1 MKYCRYI
8 REAILFIQLFAI
20 LEAGYIINSE
30 NKIIIMILAKSEILK
45 YIKSGKIEIEPFS
58 KKFVGPGSVDLHLGN
73 EFRVFKKRKKPYN
86 VTEKCDFKDVTKKVK
101 IKDSIV
107 VKPGELIHG
116 ITKER
121 IKLPEDICGRLEG
134 RSRFAR
140 LGLLVHITAGFIHPG
155 INNRQVLEITNMAP
169 FPLRLY
175 PGTKVCQIIFEKTIG
190 KGKYTGRFKA
200 QRAP

>member
-1 MKYCRYI
+1 
-8 REAILFIQLFAI
+8 
-20 LEAGYIINSE
+20 
-30 NKIIIMILAKSEILK
+30 MILAKSMILR
-45 YIKSGKIEIEPFS
+45 YIKAGRIEIEPFS
-58 KKFVGPGSVDLHLGN
+58 EKFVGPGSVDLHLGN
-73 EFRVFKKRKKPYN
+73 EFRVFKKRKRPYDVREKCSYEE
-86 VTEKCDFKDVTKKVK
+86 VTESIK
-101 IKDSIV
+101 IKDSII

-169 FPLRLY
+169 FPLKLY
-175 PGTKVCQIIFEKTIG
+175 PGTRVCQIIFEKTLG
-190 KGKYTGRFKA
+190 KGKYGGRFKA
-200 QRAP
+200 QREP